1 MNTYFNILKSIFTIL
16 ILSTLLYSCTG
27 ETTEKQ
33 HEIVKSKDAKTLM
46 AESFESFTG
55 FWNSGDALAVAGEFT
70 DDAVRVISNSTE
82 PIVGG
87 EAIKNS
93 FVATF
98 SEDSDLKNSH
108 INVTVSET
116 RLLSDTILIWAGTY
130 KILDANNTTL
140 ETGKWGNV
148 WQYKN
153 GKVKCLLESAHSDF
167 KDTDTSTKELVA
179 LNKSI
184 VSDELHFDKIEASV
198 AGYIKHLNEKN
209 ADSLSKLFTENA
221 LQNVSSKDGIVVG
234 RENIKATE
242 IFLDGQILDANI
254 LGYRYLGDSLAIGY
268 GNWTQLD
275 KTTNS
280 MVRGQW
286 GNIFKIDGNTAY
298 LEMESAGLSK

>member
-1 MNTYFNILKSIFTIL
+1 M
-16 ILSTLLYSCTG
+16 
-27 ETTEKQ
+27 
-33 HEIVKSKDAKTLM
+33 
-46 AESFESFTG
+46 
-55 FWNSGDALAVAGEFT
+55 
-70 DDAVRVISNSTE
+70 
-82 PIVGG
+82 
-87 EAIKNS
+87 
-93 FVATF
+93 
-98 SEDSDLKNSH
+98 
-108 INVTVSET
+108 
-116 RLLSDTILIWAGTY
+116 
-130 KILDANNTTL
+130 
-140 ETGKWGNV
+140 